1 MEQGYILAESIISKA
16 AYELNKIYD
25 SAGVKSPEDT
35 EAYRAI
41 EKALYALRDTEQEL
55 RYLSSPTK
63 EGQLQEQSNGKF
75 AIEYTDGT
83 ESEDLSCGSS
93 LEIYDQEEGWQF
105 GRVEAKDGQYYFWGD
120 SRPFLYTGMRARKR
134 ITR

>member
-1 MEQGYILAESIISKA
+1 MDKRYVTAESIINKA

-25 SAGVKSPEDT
+25 SATTNTQEDR

-41 EKALYALRDTEQEL
+41 ETLLEALRDTEREIQ
-55 RYLSSPTK
+55 YLSSPTK

-75 AIEYTDGT
+75 AIEYMDGT
-83 ESEDLSCGSS
+83 ESDDLSCGSS
-93 LEIYDQEEGWQF
+93 LEIYDQEEGWLF
-105 GRVEAKDGQYYFWGD
+105 GRVEAKDGQYYFWGEG
-120 SRPFLYTGMRARKR
+120 RPFLYTGMRARKR